1 MSRRAVFI
9 VAVLAGIAAGI
20 GGWWWYAGRMPAGG
34 ADPNDTAQVALG
46 ERLYAE
52 NCASCHGADLG
63 GEANWRE
70 RKSDGTLPAPPHD
83 ATGHTWHH
91 PDSQLFAY
99 TKQGGAALAPEGFKS
114 AMPGFGDTLTDAEI
128 WAVLAYIKNRWPTDV
143 RARHAEINRRSGG

>member
-1 MSRRAVFI
+1 MSPRLIFV
-9 VAVLAGIAAGI
+9 VAVVVGIAAGL
-20 GGWWWYAGRMPAGG
+20 GGWAWYAGTAPAGA
-34 ADPNDTAQVALG
+34 ADPDDADQVALG
-46 ERLYAE
+46 QRLYAE

-70 RKSDGTLPAPPHD
+70 RKPDGTLPAPPHD

-99 TKQGGAALAPEGFKS
+99 TKRGVALAPEGFKS
-114 AMPGFGDTLTDAEI
+114 AMPGFGEVLTDAEI
-128 WAVLAYIKNRWPTDV
+128 WAVLAYIKSRWPADV